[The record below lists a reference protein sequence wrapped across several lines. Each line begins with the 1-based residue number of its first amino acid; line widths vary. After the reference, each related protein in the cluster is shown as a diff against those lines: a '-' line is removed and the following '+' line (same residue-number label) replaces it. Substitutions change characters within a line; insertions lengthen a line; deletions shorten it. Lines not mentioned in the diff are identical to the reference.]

1 MARRRTMSWQARVML
16 AVFAVASVVF
26 LPTTVL
32 LFVGM
37 LPTVVA
43 RVVDRTPERTKSLT
57 VGFMNFA
64 GCFPFWYQLVESGH
78 KIDNAMLI
86 LSDPM
91 TIVIIYAS
99 ALVGYGIEMV
109 MTVIVA
115 GLMVQKG
122 QSRLKSIKSHQE
134 EMVKKWG
141 PEVTGEIPLDQYGFP
156 VENKKG

>member
-1 MARRRTMSWQARVML
+1 ML

-32 LFVGM
+32 FFVGM

-64 GCFPFWYQLVESGH
+64 GFFPFWYQLVDSGH

-91 TIVIIYAS
+91 TIVIIYAA
-99 ALVGYGIEMV
+99 ALVGYGIEMI
-109 MTVIVA
+109 MTVVVA

-122 QSRLKSIKSHQE
+122 QGRLKAIKSHQE

-141 PEVTGEIPLDQYGFP
+141 QEVTGEIPLDQYGFP